1 MANSSDEY
9 VAGAR
14 PSGRMLREYAALDSW
29 TPALGIYLAFGIYP
43 EDDGGDERRSYG
55 PPEFDENQQNFLDA
69 AEDAIISGDLRS
81 TPTPAEFIIWA
92 NSAGLVFADDWL
104 NATALVRVDGKILTA
119 QAAKTARTQKL
130 EAKLISEWALAP
142 SWRHEEG
149 AALSLKVPP
158 MFVSTDHEVSQL
170 PHEIRQHFE
179 RRLTFAER
187 AYSKRQLLFTP
198 TPREFLDW
206 AASVGFPFSEA
217 WEAAV
222 PAEELED
229 EAQVDIEPSAEPTT
243 RERSSLLKLVIGMA
257 VVGYKYDPE
266 RDRNEAIKDIADDLD
281 SLGIGMDVKTI
292 RKWLREGAE
301 ILPREYLDD
310 DR

>member
-1 MANSSDEY
+1 MANSSEEY
-9 VAGAR
+9 SAGAR
-14 PSGRMLREYAALDSW
+14 PSGRLLREYAALDSW
-29 TPALGIYLAFGIYP
+29 SPTLGVYLAYGIYP
-43 EDDGGDERRSYG
+43 EDDGSDERRAYS
-55 PPEFDENQQNFLDA
+55 PPEFDEHQRHFLDA
-69 AEDAIISGDLRS
+69 AEDAITSGDLPS
-81 TPTPAEFIIWA
+81 APSPAEFIIWA
-92 NSAGLVFADDWL
+92 SGAGLAFADDWL

-119 QAAKTARTQKL
+119 QDAKTASTQKL
-130 EAKLISEWALAP
+130 EAKLVSEWALAP
-142 SWRHEEG
+142 SWRLEEG
-149 AALSLKVPP
+149 AALSLRVPP
-158 MFVSTDHEVSQL
+158 EFVSIDHDVRQL
-170 PHEIRQHFE
+170 PHEIRRQFE

-222 PAEELED
+222 PDEVSED
-229 EAQVDIEPSAEPTT
+229 EAQVDVEPSAEPTT

-257 VVGYKYDPE
+257 VIGYKYDPE
-266 RDRNEAIKDIADDLD
+266 RDRNEAIKEIADDLD

-301 ILPREYLDD
+301 ILPREHLDH